1 MSILEERLPYLETL
15 ELESGG
21 HEAPNNGLVH
31 ACVMEAV
38 AYVAGDPWSDHPEC
52 VSPVLGAF
60 LRSWND
66 SLADVDRQMLKPL
79 IPRLVGTKASKKVE
93 EKRAWMATDWLAREC
108 APAFLRLSGLTEHAE
123 ALEGLAALTTT
134 QRAKKAQPTL
144 AAAGAAAWDAARA
157 AARAAAWAAAWAAAR
172 DAARD
177 AAWAAAR
184 DAAWDAA
191 WAAAGDA
198 AWAAAWA
205 AARDAARA
213 AARAAA
219 ADAAGAA
226 AGAAARDA
234 AGGAAW
240 AAAWAAARDAA
251 RDAAWAAAADA
262 ARAAAGAAARDAAG
276 DAAWA
281 ALEPTVKQLQASA
294 LLLIDRM
301 IDAS

>member
-108 APAFLRLSGLTEHAE
+108 APAFLRAAGLTEHAE

-134 QRAKKAQPTL
+134 KRAEKAQPTL
-144 AAAGAAAWDAARA
+144 A
-157 AARAAAWAAAWAAAR
+157 
-172 DAARD
+172 AARD
-177 AAWAAAR
+177 AAWAAA
-184 DAAWDAA
+184 
-191 WAAAGDA
+191 G
-198 AWAAAWA
+198 
-205 AARDAARA
+205 A

-219 ADAAGAA
+219 WEAAWDAAGDAAGVAAWAA

-234 AGGAAW
+234 AGAAAWAAAGAAAW
-240 AAAWAAARDAA
+240 AAAWDAV
-251 RDAAWAAAADA
+251 
-262 ARAAAGAAARDAAG
+262 
-276 DAAWA
+276 WA
-281 ALEPTVKQLQASA
+281 ALEPTVKQLHVSA
-294 LLLIDRM
+294 LLLVERM
-301 IDAS
+301 IEA